1 VNESKLGTSG
11 PIGPSCD
18 TSLSQARPNDA
29 DAHLTPRQ
37 PAAGV
42 AERLTWLGHATVLL
56 ELSGVRLLTDPVL
69 RSRVMHLRRRTP
81 EPADPGALDAVLIS
95 HAHRDHLDVP
105 SLRRLDPSATIVTAP
120 GASRRLRRLG
130 RTVVELAPGEEIRI
144 GGAAVRAVPAVH
156 SGGRAPIAKR
166 SGAVGFVVEGTR
178 RVYFAGDTEL
188 FPGMANLAAT
198 IDAALVPVWGWGPS
212 LGAGHMD
219 PAQAAEAIALL
230 QPRLAVPIH
239 WGTFLPLGYGRRH
252 AHLLRDPP
260 HKFAAHVAIHAPAT
274 HVAILAPGTS
284 LDLGGEDR

>member
-1 VNESKLGTSG
+1 MT
-11 PIGPSCD
+11 P
-18 TSLSQARPNDA
+18 ARPAGLVA
-29 DAHLTPRQ
+29 D
-37 PAAGV
+37 
-42 AERLTWLGHATVLL
+42 RLTWLGHATVLL

-81 EPADPGALDAVLIS
+81 EPAGPGALHAVLIS

-105 SLRRLDPSATIVTAP
+105 SLRRLDPRATIITAP
-120 GASRRLRRLG
+120 GATRRLRRLG

-156 SGGRAPIAKR
+156 PAGRPPIATR
-166 SGAVGFVVEGTR
+166 SAAVGFVVEGSR
-178 RVYFAGDTEL
+178 RVYFAGDTEV
-188 FPGMANLAAT
+188 FPGMANLAEGL
-198 IDAALVPVWGWGPS
+198 DAALVPVWGWGPS

-230 QPRLAVPIH
+230 RPRLAVPIH

-260 HKFAAHVAIHAPAT
+260 HEFAAHVATRAPAT
-274 HVAILAPGTS
+274 RVAILAPGS
-284 LDLGGEDR
+284 WLDLDGEDG